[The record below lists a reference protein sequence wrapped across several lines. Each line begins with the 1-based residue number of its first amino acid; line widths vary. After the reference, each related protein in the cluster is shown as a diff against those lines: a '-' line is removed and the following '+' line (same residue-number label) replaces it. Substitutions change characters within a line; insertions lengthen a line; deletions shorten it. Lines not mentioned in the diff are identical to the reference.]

1 MKKRNWNICNV
12 LSAASGSRVLWK
24 FSPDS
29 RRAKLSDER
38 RLQGSDKL
46 PADWVNKG
54 LQTLL
59 GQSKINVAWLRADQ
73 VFLRVIKIPS
83 ADLTELQSMIELQL
97 EKLSPLAV
105 GQLAWTFEPWGEP
118 IEGLQSVIVIIVE
131 RQQIDSLLT
140 TLQGS
145 GFLTDKLEIPLLR
158 QLAATPFHS
167 DGTWVYLG
175 IDGNPARCLTVWHY
189 QGCLQTVHLIYLGDG
204 DARPQRLFEQL
215 GQTIWAGEVEGW
227 IDHPPQ
233 WHLVGSDSS
242 IAFWQP
248 QFAAWAGVP
257 PEIQP
262 ALTDEELAA
271 LTARHAGEMPAEM
284 TIVPP
289 EFTARYRQDLID
301 RTWMGAL
308 FAMAVV
314 YMVAVGCYLGF
325 LEYHRYD
332 LASEDKKVVALQ
344 DNEHEYQRF
353 MAKEASFQ
361 RQASLQKASIRALRA
376 AAEKLPADLTLTKLN
391 LQNGKVLTLFGTAPA
406 DQQRAVTEYADAMA
420 GATDE
425 TATTK
430 LFASVQPP
438 NSQTRPGPGGQMTV
452 TWNFACEIKTGGDK
466 EERR

>member
-29 RRAKLSDER
+29 RSTRLSGER
-38 RLQGSDKL
+38 RLQGSEKL

-54 LQTLL
+54 LQTLF

-73 VFLRVIKIPS
+73 VFLRTIKIPA
-83 ADLTELQSMIELQL
+83 ADLLELQSMVELQL

-105 GQLAWTFEPWGEP
+105 GQLAWTFEPFGEP
-118 IEGLQSVIVIIVE
+118 VDGLQTVIVIVIE
-131 RQQIDSLLT
+131 RQQIDNLLT
-140 TLQGS
+140 TLQGT

-158 QLAATPFHS
+158 QVAATPFQA

-175 IDGNPARCLTVWHY
+175 VDGNPGRCLTVWHY
-189 QGCLQTVHLIYLGDG
+189 QGSLQAVQLMYLGDG

-215 GQTIWAGEVEGW
+215 GQSLWAGEVEGW
-227 IDHPPQ
+227 LTKPPS

-248 QFAAWAGVP
+248 QFASWAGVP
-257 PEIQP
+257 PETHP
-262 ALTDEELAA
+262 ALQEQELAA

-284 TIVPP
+284 TMVPP

-308 FAMAVV
+308 FAIAVI
-314 YMVAVGCYLGF
+314 YMVAAGCYIGF
-325 LEYHRYD
+325 LEVCRYS
-332 LASEDKKVVALQ
+332 LTSAEKSVAAREDG
-344 DNEHEYQRF
+344 EREYQRYL
-353 MAKEASFQ
+353 AKEDSFQ
-361 RQASLQKASIRALRA
+361 RQANLQKAGIRAFRA

-391 LQNGKVLTLFGTAPA
+391 LQNGKFLTVFGTGPA

-420 GATDE
+420 
-425 TATTK
+425 
-430 LFASVQPP
+430 
-438 NSQTRPGPGGQMTV
+438 
-452 TWNFACEIKTGGDK
+452 
-466 EERR
+466 